1 MLCIKTY
8 YKIFILRVSNLVI
21 CQKKVLL
28 KSRTIRS
35 IFVSLCLI
43 FAFPQSLAAFELFG
57 IHLWG
62 KKKPNLSLYNISGTE
77 KFYQVEVIV
86 PQGAPQVGAQ
96 IVKDVSSL
104 VADQDK
110 AVSSSSGLLAKA
122 RSNYQAILSALY
134 ADGRY
139 GGVISIKINGL
150 EVADLSPMTQ
160 LPTQSTIVITVD
172 AGPQYIFSA
181 ASITESAPF
190 LKHKTNSMPS
200 VEELGYK
207 VGAVAKSETI
217 FKAERWVIEGW
228 RRHGYAKV
236 NIVNRDVI
244 ADHATRLID
253 AQIITNSGQKAHYGS
268 LNVRNVSEQPRMDSD
283 YVKWITALKPGQQY
297 DSDALAK
304 ANKRLTRLDVFRAVN
319 IQEADAINP
328 DGSLPLTLVLE
339 ERKPRRFG
347 VGGSYSTL
355 DGAGFESYWM
365 HNNLFGRAERLKIET
380 KISGI
385 GDHQTKS
392 YHPKD
397 YNYLFGTTLTKPGV
411 ITPDTDF
418 EAELKMQRDSL
429 DNYTTQAIKGKFGL
443 THIFNDN
450 LSGQF
455 AVVASNGHSNDDYL
469 GSRNFTMVGL
479 QNGLIYDSRDNKFN
493 ATKGLYGETVVE
505 PLYEAHANDFV
516 TKITIEGRSYWALD
530 KQDRFIFATRTKF
543 GTIIG
548 SDKAKLP
555 SDMLFFAGGG
565 GSVRGYAYHNIGIK
579 AKNDTVSGGHALVE
593 GSAELRL
600 SVNDTIGF
608 VSFIDGG
615 LVKAKANFDFSQDTK
630 WGVGVGGRYM
640 TGLGPLRFD
649 LAWPLKREK
658 GDPRVGFYVGI
669 GQAF

>member
-1 MLCIKTY
+1 M
-8 YKIFILRVSNLVI
+8 VI
-21 CQKKVLL
+21 CQKKVLS
-28 KSRTIRS
+28 KSKTIPS
-35 IFVSLCLI
+35 VFVGLSLV

-62 KKKPNLSLYNISGTE
+62 KKKPNLSSGDMSGTE
-77 KFYQVEVIV
+77 KFYQVEVVV
-86 PQGAPQVGAQ
+86 PQGAPQIGAQ

-160 LPTQSTIVITVD
+160 LPVQSTIVITVD
-172 AGPQYIFSA
+172 AGPQYVFSA
-181 ASITESAPF
+181 ASITEAAP
-190 LKHKTNSMPS
+190 LIKKTNLMPS

-207 VGAVAKSETI
+207 IGAVAKSETI

-228 RRHGYAKV
+228 RRHGHAKV
-236 NIVNRDVI
+236 NIVSRDVV
-244 ADHATRLID
+244 ADHTTHLID
-253 AQIITNSGQKAHYGS
+253 AQIITDPGQKAYYGS
-268 LNVRNVSEQPRMDSD
+268 LSVRNVSEQPRIDSN

-297 DSDALAK
+297 NSDALAK
-304 ANKRLTRLDVFRAVN
+304 ANKRLARLDVFRAVN

-355 DGAGFESYWM
+355 DGAGFEAYWM

-385 GDHQTKS
+385 GDYKTKS
-392 YHPKD
+392 YNPKNF
-397 YNYLFGTTLTKPGV
+397 NYLFGTTLTKPGI

-418 EAELKMQRDSL
+418 ETELKMQRDSL

-455 AVVASNGHSNDDYL
+455 AVVASNGQSHDDYL
-469 GSRNFTMVGL
+469 GSRDFTMVGL

-493 ATKGLYGETVVE
+493 ATKGLYGETIIE

-516 TKITIEGRSYWALD
+516 TKITIEGRSYWVLD
-530 KQDRFIFATRTKF
+530 EQDRFVFAIRTKL

-579 AKNDTVSGGHALVE
+579 AKNDTIIGGHALVE
-593 GSAELRL
+593 SSAELRL
-600 SVNDTIGF
+600 SVNDTIGL

-615 LVKAKANFDFSQDTK
+615 LVRAKAHFDFSQDIK
-630 WGVGVGGRYM
+630 WGVGIGGRYM

>member
-1 MLCIKTY
+1 M
-8 YKIFILRVSNLVI
+8 
-21 CQKKVLL
+21 CQKKVSS
-28 KSRTIRS
+28 KSKTIYS
-35 IFVSLCLI
+35 VFVGLCLV

-62 KKKPNLSLYNISGTE
+62 KKKPNLSSGDISGTE
-77 KFYQVEVIV
+77 KFYQVEVVV
-86 PQGAPQVGAQ
+86 PQGAPQIGAQ

-150 EVADLSPMTQ
+150 EVADLSPITQ
-160 LPTQSTIVITVD
+160 LPVQSTIVITVD
-172 AGPQYIFSA
+172 AGPQYVFSA
-181 ASITESAPF
+181 ASITQTPP
-190 LKHKTNSMPS
+190 LIKKTNSMPS
-200 VEELGYK
+200 VKELGYK
-207 VGAVAKSETI
+207 IGAVAKSETI

-228 RRHGYAKV
+228 RRHGHAKV
-236 NIVNRDVI
+236 NIVSRDVV
-244 ADHATRLID
+244 ADHTTHLID
-253 AQIITNSGQKAHYGS
+253 AQIVTDPGQKAYYGS
-268 LNVRNVSEQPRMDSD
+268 LSVRNVSEQPRVDSD

-297 DSDALAK
+297 NSDALAK
-304 ANKRLTRLDVFRAVN
+304 ANKRLARLDVFRAVN
-319 IQEADAINP
+319 IQEADAINS

-355 DGAGFESYWM
+355 DGAGFEAYWM
-365 HNNLFGRAERLKIET
+365 HNNLFGHAERLKIET

-385 GDHQTKS
+385 GDYKTKS
-392 YHPKD
+392 YNPKNF
-397 YNYLFGTTLTKPGV
+397 NYLFGTTLTKPGV

-418 EAELKMQRDSL
+418 ETELKMQRDSL
-429 DNYTTQAIKGKFGL
+429 DNYTTQAIRGKFGL

-450 LSGQF
+450 LSGKF
-455 AVVASNGHSNDDYL
+455 AVVASNGQSHDDYL
-469 GSRNFTMVGL
+469 GSRDFTMVGL

-493 ATKGLYGETVVE
+493 ATKGLYGETIIE

-516 TKITIEGRSYWALD
+516 TKITIEGRSYWVLD
-530 KQDRFIFATRTKF
+530 EQDRFVFATRTKL

-579 AKNDTVSGGHALVE
+579 AKNDTIIGGHALVE

-600 SVNDTIGF
+600 SVNDTIGL

-615 LVKAKANFDFSQDTK
+615 LVREKAHFDFSQDIK
-630 WGVGVGGRYM
+630 WGVGIGGRYM

-658 GDPRVGFYVGI
+658 GDPRLGFYVGI